1 MRRRSACGRRESFD
15 PADPRRHPAV
25 SHGPTRPTD
34 PGDGLHDRPDLPAR
48 GLRVMTAAAVT
59 LLVAVGLL
67 GVGVGTVSA
76 EPAAPAPRGPSGI
89 AGLINQIADVDQ
101 RLADIDAS
109 LAIKREAANRALVDL
124 QTSRDQERLSTL
136 AVNGSTD
143 ALKRADDQIAAAQ
156 KNFDSFVRD
165 LYRQGSNQA
174 SLAGVLASGDPAAVL
189 DRAGVIAQL
198 TRDQQA
204 TIQKLKVSR
213 NEKANRV
220 ATANATRKQAARAA
234 QEAAQRKD
242 DAVAAIAQTVAAA
255 KTENATKAKLS
266 AARDAAQQ
274 QLDALRGRVP
284 AAAPVPAPAGA
295 DAGGAPGSTPAAAPA
310 PSPGGVAAVI
320 PGRVN
325 AASPLDPLRDAVVTA
340 AQSAFQ
346 IAAQAA
352 AKLAV
357 DTAQQVVA
365 QVIASITGS
374 HTDIDGTDGG
384 SGTSSGNSGGG
395 GATSVTPGV
404 TGSAAVEIV
413 VNRALSQLGVPY
425 SWGGGNASGPTKGIR
440 DGGVADSY
448 GDYNKVGFDCSGL
461 MMYAFAGIGISLPH
475 YTGYQYT
482 SGPHVP
488 LSQMQRGD
496 MIFYGPNA
504 SQHVA
509 LYLGNNQM
517 VEAPESGSFVKISPL
532 RTSGAMPYVVRL
544 TG

>member
-1 MRRRSACGRRESFD
+1 MH
-15 PADPRRHPAV
+15 PR
-25 SHGPTRPTD
+25 
-34 PGDGLHDRPDLPAR
+34 PAR
-48 GLRVMTAAAVT
+48 GLRVLTAATVA
-59 LLVAVGLL
+59 LLAAIGLL
-67 GVGVGTVSA
+67 GAGAGAVA
-76 EPAAPAPRGPSGI
+76 ADPAAPAPRGPSGI

-124 QTSRDQERLSTL
+124 QTSRDQERLSVL
-136 AVNGSTD
+136 AVNGSSD
-143 ALKRADDQIAAAQ
+143 AVKKADDQIALAQ
-156 KNFDSFVRD
+156 KNFDGFVRD

-174 SLAGVLASGDPAAVL
+174 SLAGIFASGDPAAVL
-189 DRAGVIAQL
+189 DRAGIIAQL
-198 TRDQQA
+198 TKDQQA
-204 TIQKLKVSR
+204 TIQQLKVSR
-213 NEKANRV
+213 NEKANKL
-220 ATANATRKQAARAA
+220 ATATATRKSAARAA
-234 QEAAQRKD
+234 EQAAQRKQ
-242 DAVAAIAQTVAAA
+242 DAVDAIAQTVAAA
-255 KTENATKAKLS
+255 KTESATKAQLS

-274 QLDALRGRVP
+274 QLDAMRGRVP
-284 AAAPVPAPAGA
+284 AAAPVTVP
-295 DAGGAPGSTPAAAPA
+295 GGAPSSPPGSTPAAAPA
-310 PSPGGVAAVI
+310 PTPGGVAAVI
-320 PGRVN
+320 PGRVD
-325 AASPLDPLRDAVVTA
+325 AASPIDPLRDAIVTA

-346 IAAQAA
+346 TAAQAA

-357 DTAQQVVA
+357 DAAQQVVA
-365 QVIASITGS
+365 QVIASITGN

-384 SGTSSGNSGGG
+384 SGTSGGSGGGG

-461 MMYAFAGIGISLPH
+461 MIYAFAGIGISLPH

-496 MIFYGPNA
+496 MIFYGANA

-517 VEAPESGSFVKISPL
+517 VEAPQSGSVVKISPL

>member
-1 MRRRSACGRRESFD
+1 M
-15 PADPRRHPAV
+15 
-25 SHGPTRPTD
+25 
-34 PGDGLHDRPDLPAR
+34 PAR
-48 GLRVMTAAAVT
+48 RLRLLTAMTVS
-59 LLVAVGLL
+59 LLVTVGLL
-67 GVGVGTVSA
+67 GAGAGTVAA
-76 EPAAPAPRGPSGI
+76 EPAGPAPRGPAGI

-101 RLADIDAS
+101 RLADIDSS

-136 AVNGSTD
+136 AVTGSAD
-143 ALKRADDQIAAAQ
+143 ALKRADDQIAGAQ
-156 KNFDSFVRD
+156 RKFDDFVRG

-174 SLAGVLASGDPAAVL
+174 SLANVFTSGDPSSVL

-198 TRDQQA
+198 TKDQQA
-204 TIQKLKVSR
+204 TIQQLKVSR
-213 NEKANRV
+213 NEKANKL
-220 ATANATRKQAARAA
+220 ATANATRKSAARAA
-234 QEAAQRKD
+234 QLAAQRKQ
-242 DAVAAIAQTVAAA
+242 DAVDAIAQTVAAA
-255 KTENATKAKLS
+255 KTESAAKVQLT

-274 QLDALRGRVP
+274 QLDSLRGRVP
-284 AAAPVPAPAGA
+284 AAAPATVP
-295 DAGGAPGSTPAAAPA
+295 GGTPAAAPA
-310 PSPGGVAAVI
+310 PTPGGVAAVI

-325 AASPLDPLRDAVVTA
+325 AASPVDPLRDAIVTA

-346 IAAQAA
+346 VAAQAA

-357 DTAQQVVA
+357 DAAQQVVA
-365 QVIASITGS
+365 QVIASISGS
-374 HTDIDGTDGG
+374 HTDIDGTGGGAGPSNGG
-384 SGTSSGNSGGG
+384 SGGTSGSGTAGSGGG
-395 GATSVTPGV
+395 STSVTPGV

-461 MMYAFAGIGISLPH
+461 MIYAFAGIGISLPH

-482 SGPHVP
+482 SGPRVP

-517 VEAPESGSFVKISPL
+517 VEAPQSGSVVKISPL

>member
-1 MRRRSACGRRESFD
+1 MSSAGLRAQPDSGLRPGEPPES
-15 PADPRRHPAV
+15 
-25 SHGPTRPTD
+25 
-34 PGDGLHDRPDLPAR
+34 LPASST
-48 GLRVMTAAAVT
+48 LTRVVTTTVVT
-59 LLVAVGLL
+59 LLVALGLL
-67 GVGVGTVSA
+67 GAGAGAVVA

-101 RLADIDAS
+101 RMADIDAS

-124 QTSRDQERLSTL
+124 QTSRDQERLSVL
-136 AVNGSTD
+136 AVNGSTS
-143 ALKRADDQIAAAQ
+143 ALQRADAQIASAQ
-156 KNFDSFVRD
+156 KSFDTFVRD

-174 SLAGVLASGDPAAVL
+174 SLAGMFASGDPAAVL

-204 TIQKLKVSR
+204 TIQRLKVSR

-220 ATANATRKQAARAA
+220 ATASATRKQAARAA
-234 QEAAQRKD
+234 EAAAQRKN
-242 DAVAAIAQTVAAA
+242 DAVSAIAQTVAAA
-255 KTENATKAKLS
+255 KTESATKAQLT

-284 AAAPVPAPAGA
+284 AAAPATVPGA
-295 DAGGAPGSTPAAAPA
+295 TPAAAPA
-310 PSPGGVAAVI
+310 PGAPSPTPGGVAAVI

-325 AASPLDPLRDAVVTA
+325 AASPIDPLRDAVVSA

-346 IAAQAA
+346 VAAQAA

-357 DTAQQVVA
+357 DAAQQVVA

-374 HTDIDGTDGG
+374 HTDIDGSGGG
-384 SGTSSGNSGGG
+384 SGTSSGGSGGG

-404 TGSAAVEIV
+404 TGTAAVEIV

-509 LYLGNNQM
+509 MYLGNNQM
-517 VEAPESGSFVKISPL
+517 VEAPESGSVVKISPL

>member
-1 MRRRSACGRRESFD
+1 MRRRSACGRRESFH

-25 SHGPTRPTD
+25 DHGAIHPTD
-34 PGDGLHDRPDLPAR
+34 PDDGPHARPAR
-48 GLRVMTAAAVT
+48 GLRVLTAATVA
-59 LLVAVGLL
+59 LLAAVGLL
-67 GVGVGTVSA
+67 GVGAGAVA
-76 EPAAPAPRGPSGI
+76 ADPAGPAPRGPSGI

-101 RLADIDAS
+101 RLADIDAA
-109 LAIKREAANRALVDL
+109 LAVKREAANRALVDL
-124 QTSRDQERLSTL
+124 QTSRDQERLSVL
-136 AVNGSTD
+136 AVNGSSD
-143 ALKRADDQIAAAQ
+143 AVKKADDQIAAAQ

-174 SLAGVLASGDPAAVL
+174 SLAGIFASGDPAAVL

-198 TRDQQA
+198 TKDQQA
-204 TIQKLKVSR
+204 TIQQLKVSR
-213 NEKANRV
+213 NEKANKL
-220 ATANATRKQAARAA
+220 ATATATRKSAARAA
-234 QEAAQRKD
+234 EQAAQRKQ
-242 DAVAAIAQTVAAA
+242 DAVDAIAQTVAAA
-255 KTENATKAKLS
+255 KTESATKTQLT

-274 QLDALRGRVP
+274 QLDSLRGRVP
-284 AAAPVPAPAGA
+284 AAAPATVPN
-295 DAGGAPGSTPAAAPA
+295 GAPGSTPAAAPA
-310 PSPGGVAAVI
+310 PTPGGVAAVI
-320 PGRVN
+320 PGRVD
-325 AASPLDPLRDAVVTA
+325 AASPVDPLRDAIVTA

-346 IAAQAA
+346 TAAQAA

-357 DTAQQVVA
+357 DAAQQVVA

-374 HTDIDGTDGG
+374 HTDIDGSGSG
-384 SGTSSGNSGGG
+384 SGTSSGGSGGG

-425 SWGGGNASGPTKGIR
+425 SWGGGNAAGPTKGIR

-517 VEAPESGSFVKISPL
+517 VEAPESGSVVKISPL